1 MLEKIELRRP
11 MLMRHVDQL
20 FKRGTSEEEVAEHSR
35 KAFVQAIRRKNTRM
49 ELLADFCIVLGE
61 EGLNTACKEASN
73 TLTEEAAYYSASEA
87 PAVFNSSHYADADV
101 TPLIVACRGYAHH
114 AVEMMLLFKADP
126 NMKMHYI
133 ASSHNQ
139 PGAPIVKALLN
150 AKANPELPMTCPA
163 PRKKMAGLH
172 SMLRWLKLAAQVRQ
186 LSSC

>member
-1 MLEKIELRRP
+1 
-11 MLMRHVDQL
+11 MLMRHVDHL
-20 FKRGTSEEEVAEHSR
+20 FKRGTSEEEVAEHYR
-35 KAFVQAIRRKNTRM
+35 KAFVQAIRRENTRM
-49 ELLADFCIVLGE
+49 ELLADFCIVLGK

-126 NMKMHYI
+126 NMKMHYGGFTPLYI
-133 ASSHNQ
+133 ASSHNR

-150 AKANPELPMTCPA
+150 AKANPELPNDMSGPEKEDGGTP
-163 PRKKMAGLH
+163 LH
-172 SMLRWLKLAAQVRQ
+172 AAVA
-186 LSSC
+186 